1 MIASEQGN
9 LHIVNTL
16 VDNGAHVN
24 LQDKVL

>member
-9 LHIVNTL
+9 LHIVNML
-16 VDNGAHVN
+16 VDNGALVN